1 MALMHHAMES
11 VYLSPTSVTEHM
23 RLALRLMEPVTKFL
37 ASLISSQP
45 AVYPQ
50 RLVKILSSLKPSRH
64 NGHGVNGERAQRQ
77 GYL

>member
-11 VYLSPTSVTEHM
+11 FYLSPTSVTEHM
-23 RLALRLMEPVTKFL
+23 RLALRLMEPVTESL

-50 RLVKILSSLKPSRH
+50 RLVQILSSLNSSRH
-64 NGHGVNGERAQRQ
+64 TEHGMDRGRAQRQ